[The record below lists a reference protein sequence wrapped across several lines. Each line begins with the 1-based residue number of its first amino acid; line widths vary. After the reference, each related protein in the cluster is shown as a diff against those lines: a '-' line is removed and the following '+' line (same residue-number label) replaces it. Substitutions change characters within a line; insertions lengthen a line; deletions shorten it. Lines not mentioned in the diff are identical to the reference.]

1 MDLAR
6 DAAWANV
13 FTVSQHE
20 HLAISELFRHD
31 AQRADTFMFTGANLL
46 IDLSRQ
52 RLSHDAL
59 TVLCELARVCDVEG
73 MREKMFAGEKINTTE
88 QRAVLHTALRAPAT
102 AVAIVDGVNVVNEV
116 HAVLNRMAATV
127 GGLRSGKKCG
137 ASGKHIRNV
146 VNIGIGGS
154 DLGPAM
160 ASHALGEFRDTEITS
175 YFVSNVDPSDLA
187 SVLRD
192 LDPFETAFVVASKTF
207 TTQETMANALAARR
221 WLTEAFVELPH
232 GEINARHFFAV
243 TSNVS
248 EAKAFGIADDNI
260 FPMWDWVGGRFSLGS
275 AIGFSVMCS
284 IGEANFRELLAGM
297 RDIDEHFCNAPL
309 ESNLPV
315 LLALVGVWNRNALGF
330 GSHAVIP
337 YAQQLLRF
345 PAYLQQLEMESNGK
359 RSARDGSLTTHSTS
373 PVVWGEPGTNGQH
386 AFFQLLHQGTDV
398 VPVDFI
404 GTARSTAS
412 GIDESLVQEQHM
424 KLMANMFAQA
434 SALAFG
440 SPGATNNEHALG
452 EHRVFPGNRPS
463 TTIVMD
469 SLTPRTLGQLVALYE
484 HKTFVQ
490 GCLWGVNSFDQWGV
504 ELGKVLA
511 GNVLSLMNNAS
522 MNNTSSH
529 DEIDPATAKLIEWF
543 RTRS

>member
-13 FTVSQHE
+13 FELALHE
-20 HLAISELFRHD
+20 HLSISELFRND
-31 AQRADTFMFTGANLL
+31 ARRADTFMFAGANLL
-46 IDLSRQ
+46 VDLSRQ
-52 RLSHDAL
+52 RLSPTAL
-59 TVLCELARVCDVEG
+59 VALVELARACDVEG
-73 MREKMFAGEKINTTE
+73 MRDKMFAGQKINTTE
-88 QRAVLHTALRAPAT
+88 QRAVLHTALRAPAS
-102 AVAIVDGVNVVNEV
+102 AVVLVDGVNVVSDV
-116 HAVLNRMAATV
+116 HQVLNRMATTV
-127 GGLRSGKKCG
+127 AGLGSGKRCG
-137 ASGKHIRNV
+137 ASGKHIRNI
-146 VNIGIGGS
+146 VNLGIGGS

-160 ASHALGEFRDTEITS
+160 ACRALDEFRETGIAS

-207 TTQETMANALAARR
+207 TTQETMANAHAARH

-232 GEINARHFFAV
+232 DEINARHFFAV
-243 TSNVS
+243 TSNVA
-248 EAKAFGIADDNI
+248 EAKAFGVASDNI

-297 RDIDEHFCNAPL
+297 HDIDEHFCGTPL

-315 LLALVGVWNRNALGF
+315 LLALVGVWNRNALGL

-359 RSARDGSLTTHSTS
+359 RSSRDGSLTTHSTS

-398 VPVDFI
+398 VPIDFI
-404 GTARSTAS
+404 GAARSTAS
-412 GIDESLVQEQHM
+412 GIDDALVQEQQM
-424 KLMANMFAQA
+424 KLMANMLAQA

-440 SPGATNNEHALG
+440 SPGAADNEHALG

-463 TTIVMD
+463 TSIVMEAL
-469 SLTPRTLGQLVALYE
+469 SPRTLGQLVALYE

-490 GCLWGVNSFDQWGV
+490 GCLWGINSFDQWGV

-511 GNVLSLMNNAS
+511 GDVLSLMNNTS

-529 DEIDPATAKLIEWF
+529 VEVDPATAKLIEWF
-543 RTRS
+543 RTHS

>member
-6 DAAWANV
+6 DVAWANV
-13 FTVSQHE
+13 FEVAHRE
-20 HLAISELFRHD
+20 HLAISELFRND
-31 AQRADTFMFTGANLL
+31 AHRAETFMFQGADLL
-46 IDLSRQ
+46 VDLSRQ
-52 RLSHDAL
+52 RISGDAL
-59 TVLCELARVCDVEG
+59 AVLIDLARACDITG
-73 MREKMFAGEKINTTE
+73 ARERMFSGQKINTTE
-88 QRAVLHTALRAPAT
+88 QRAVLHTALRAPVG
-102 AVAIVDGVNVVNEV
+102 AVIEVDGVNVVTDV
-116 HAVLNRMAATV
+116 HAVLNRMATAV
-127 GGLRSGKKCG
+127 ARLSGSRAEEARHHG
-137 ASGKHIRNV
+137 ASGKNIRNI

-160 ASHALGEFRDTEITS
+160 ACRALREFCETGITS
-175 YFVSNVDPSDLA
+175 YFVSNVDPSDLS
-187 SVLRD
+187 SVLRE

-207 TTQETMANALAARR
+207 TTEETMANAVAARR
-221 WLTEAFVELPH
+221 WLEEAFVELPK

-243 TSNVS
+243 TSNVA
-248 EAKAFGIADDNI
+248 EATAFGIAADNI

-284 IGEANFRELLAGM
+284 IGEANFRAMLAGM
-297 RDIDEHFCNAPL
+297 RDIDEHFCSAPL
-309 ESNLPV
+309 EQNVPV
-315 LLALVGVWNRNALGF
+315 LLALIGVWNRNVLGC

-337 YAQQLLRF
+337 YSQQLLRF

-359 RSARDGSLTTHSTS
+359 RSAQDGSLTPHSTS

-386 AFFQLLHQGTDV
+386 AFFQLLHQGSDV

-404 GTARSTAS
+404 GMARSTAS
-412 GIDESLVQEQHM
+412 GLDDSLVQKQQT
-424 KLMANMFAQA
+424 KLMANMLAQA

-469 SLTPRTLGQLVALYE
+469 ALTPRTLGQLVALYE

-511 GNVLSLMNNAS
+511 GDVLSLL
-522 MNNTSSH
+522 NNTSSH
-529 DEIDPATAKLIEWF
+529 VEVDPATTKLVSWF
-543 RTRS
+543 RSRS